1 MNKKNFDKIVLVS
14 LCDNFTNQL
23 GTAMSQNLGM
33 LFCDTKELVEYEL
46 VDKNSVKELCSLDY
60 LKKCEKRTIKH
71 IASFESVVV
80 SINYDYLI
88 RNIDLLKEKGLVV
101 FVELS
106 KSFVKEQGD
115 ALSLLAYADRTKNL
129 QDVSDICVSV
139 RKTDIEFVED
149 KVLQTIGRML

>member
-1 MNKKNFDKIVLVS
+1 MDKKNFDKIVLVS

-71 IASFESVVV
+71 IASFENVIV

-88 RNIDLLKEKGLVV
+88 RNTDLLKEKGLIV

-106 KSFVKEQGD
+106 KAFVKEQGD
-115 ALSLLAYADRTKNL
+115 ALSFLAYTDRTKDL
-129 QDVSDICVSV
+129 QDISDFCLSV
-139 RKTDIEFVED
+139 RKTDIEFVQE
-149 KVLQTIGRML
+149 KVIQMIGRLL